1 LAQSTIASKPYCAT
15 IQKVIFSFS
24 SNTAALNFYYNKIE
38 HKMKRGRG
46 PQKLEGF
53 RRDRA
58 STCAFFS
65 PKQNKRKQSGDVSDL
80 NSRFQSCPLCDKSLP
95 LHLIE
100 SHASACLGKNSDN
113 NGKSDDNSTLALP
126 SQEVH
131 VVERK
136 ASTDKC
142 AVSIVSPEEAKRQ
155 WSSIIKDKR
164 EESST
169 HEILDSYSCS
179 RPLPGLVILED
190 FISLQEEGELI
201 EMLDGTSTTDKFLPW
216 TQSRFN
222 GKHFG
227 KRWGVHCSLKDRK
240 VYPEENSLPQTIA
253 NIIDRIS
260 ALKMMKGCNPNEANA
275 IDYRRFKGDYL
286 KSHVDDRQLSK
297 EPIANLSLA
306 GDCYMTFRLQKQK
319 SSDLPQEH
327 KVFLKRR
334 TVQLLTGS
342 ARYDYSHGI
351 QNEDLLSDRRVSI
364 TMRESPLTK

>member
-1 LAQSTIASKPYCAT
+1 
-15 IQKVIFSFS
+15 
-24 SNTAALNFYYNKIE
+24 
-38 HKMKRGRG
+38 MKRVRG
-46 PQKLEGF
+46 PQKLGGF

-58 STCAFFS
+58 STCTFFS
-65 PKQNKRKQSGDVSDL
+65 PKQKKMKQSWNISYL
-80 NSRFQSCPLCDKSLP
+80 NSRFQPCPLCDKSLP

-100 SHASACLGKNSDN
+100 THASACLGKNSDN
-113 NGKSDDNSTLALP
+113 HGKSDDSSTPALP
-126 SQEVH
+126 SKEVH

-136 ASTDKC
+136 ESTNQC
-142 AVSIVSPEEAKRQ
+142 AISAVSPEEAKRQ

-169 HEILDSYSCS
+169 HEMLDSYSCS

-190 FISLQEEGELI
+190 FISPQEEGELI
-201 EMLDGTSTTDKFLPW
+201 ALLDGTSKTDKFLPW

-240 VYPEENSLPQTIA
+240 VYPEENPLPQTIT
-253 NIIDRIS
+253 NIIERIS
-260 ALKMMKGCNPNEANA
+260 ALQMMNGCNPNEANA
-275 IDYRRFKGDYL
+275 IDYRRVKGDYL

-297 EPIANLSLA
+297 EHIANLSLA

-334 TVQLLTGS
+334 TLQLLTGS

-351 QNEDLLSDRRVSI
+351 QNEDLLSDRRISI